1 MKATVIYDGKY
12 PMRGYNER
20 GNETL
25 FEPSPDHGGSGNIA
39 TPMEIFLQSA
49 AACSMVDVISI
60 LEKKR
65 KRVTDLKIF
74 VESERAEEHPK
85 IFTKVKFRYELTSPD
100 AELADLER
108 SVELSMEKY
117 CSVSGTLKKSGCE
130 VTYESVVKRPEPAA
144 TT

>member
-12 PMRGYNER
+12 PIRGYNER

-25 FEPSPDHGGSGNIA
+25 FEPSPDHGGSGKVA
-39 TPMEIFLQSA
+39 GPMEVFLQSA
-49 AACSMVDVISI
+49 AACSMIDVISI
-60 LEKKR
+60 LQKKR
-65 KRVTDLKIF
+65 KQVSDLKIF
-74 VESERAEEHPK
+74 VEAERATEHPRV
-85 IFTKVKFRYELTSPD
+85 FTKVTFRYELTSPD

-130 VTYESVVKRPEPAA
+130 IKYESVIKRPEPAA
-144 TT
+144 T

>member
-1 MKATVIYDGKY
+1 MNATVIYDGAY

-25 FEPSPDHGGSGNIA
+25 FEPSPDHGGSGNVA

-49 AACSMVDVISI
+49 AACSMIDVISI
-60 LEKKR
+60 LQKKR
-65 KRVTDLKIF
+65 KHITDLKIF
-74 VESERAEEHPK
+74 VESDRAETHPK
-85 IFTKVKFRYELTSPD
+85 IFTKIKFRYELTSPD

-117 CSVSGTLKKSGCE
+117 CSVSGTLKKSGCD
-130 VTYESVVKRPEPAA
+130 VSYELVVKRG
-144 TT
+144 

>member
-1 MKATVIYDGKY
+1 MKATVVYDGKY

-20 GNETL
+20 GNETR

-65 KRVTDLKIF
+65 KRIADLKIF
-74 VESERAEEHPK
+74 IESERANEHPK
-85 IFTKVKFRYELTSPD
+85 VFTKVKFRYELTSPD
-100 AELADLER
+100 AELADLEH
-108 SVELSMEKY
+108 SVQLSMEKY
-117 CSVSGTLKKSGCE
+117 CSVSATLKRSGCE
-130 VTYESVVKRPEPAA
+130 VTYESAIKRG
-144 TT
+144 

>member
-1 MKATVIYDGKY
+1 MNATVVYDGTY

-25 FEPSPDHGGSGNIA
+25 FEPSPDHGGSGNVA

-60 LEKKR
+60 LQKKR
-65 KRVTDLKIF
+65 KHIANLKIF
-74 VESERAEEHPK
+74 IESERSNEHPK
-85 IFTKVKFRYELTSPD
+85 VFTKVKFRYELVSPD

-117 CSVSGTLKKSGCE
+117 CSVSATLKRSGCE
-130 VTYESVVKRPEPAA
+130 VKYESVVKREG
-144 TT
+144 